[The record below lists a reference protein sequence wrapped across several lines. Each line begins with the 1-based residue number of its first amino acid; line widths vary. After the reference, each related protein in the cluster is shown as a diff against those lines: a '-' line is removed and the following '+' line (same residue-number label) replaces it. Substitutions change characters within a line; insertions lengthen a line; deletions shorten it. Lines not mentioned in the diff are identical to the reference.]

1 MMNAGR
7 FVSLWND
14 LVKQVRIQAE
24 AAGVPE
30 VADDLQLVKAPQ
42 SLLLNPL
49 FLPDAARFLVEAG
62 LPGGCAPF
70 LTFEA
75 IAQGPISLTQ
85 LLDDDE
91 VIPTELSRLE
101 SFFVL
106 GSDNYGDSL
115 CLDASRGGAIV
126 CLNHEDRFQ
135 TSQFVASSVATL
147 AEALLLINTK
157 VPYSEFIR
165 QLSLVD
171 SPAANESAYLPVGAN
186 LPG

>member
-1 MMNAGR
+1 MNAER
-7 FVSLWND
+7 FISLWND
-14 LVKQVRIQAE
+14 LVEQVRIKAD

-42 SLLLNPL
+42 SLLSNTL
-49 FLPDAARFLVEAG
+49 FPSDAAQFLVEAG

-75 IAQGPISLTQ
+75 IAQGPIPLTQ

-91 VIPTELSRLE
+91 FISTGVSRLE

-115 CLDASRGGAIV
+115 CLDASRGGEIV

-171 SPAANESAYLPVGAN
+171 SPAAEESAYLPAGAS
-186 LPG
+186 LPD